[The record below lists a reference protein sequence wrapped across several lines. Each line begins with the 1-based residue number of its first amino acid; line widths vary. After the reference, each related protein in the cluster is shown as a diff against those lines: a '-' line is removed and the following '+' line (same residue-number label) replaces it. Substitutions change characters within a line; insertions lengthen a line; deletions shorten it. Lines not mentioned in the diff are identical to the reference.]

1 MRCTCC
7 RRFRPIE
14 CFPWLKGKMPVWRQR
29 VCKDCTLK
37 VDSENDTKETGA
49 FRTFGL
55 ADFFRPKPPNP

>member
-1 MRCTCC
+1 
-7 RRFRPIE
+7 
-14 CFPWLKGKMPVWRQR
+14 MPVWRQR